1 MVSSWDGGAGSH
13 NSSRPTVAPNF
24 PGVVWLMVEGSS
36 CPGRGMKASREPGDR
51 IWAKPS
57 LSLGVPSVEFF
68 STLVFPE
75 FSVHPK
81 PNSKFSSTVPK
92 GTTQES
98 TPYPAASKGW
108 AGDFLSLPP
117 TLQNSS
123 LLAAPGFKGILCFNE
138 LLYNSSALTLPSQNY
153 WRK

>member
-1 MVSSWDGGAGSH
+1 
-13 NSSRPTVAPNF
+13 
-24 PGVVWLMVEGSS
+24 
-36 CPGRGMKASREPGDR
+36 MKASREPGDR

-98 TPYPAASKGW
+98 TPYPSTPSFDLHG
-108 AGDFLSLPP
+108 
-117 TLQNSS
+117 NISS
-123 LLAAPGFKGILCFNE
+123 LLALGKG
-138 LLYNSSALTLPSQNY
+138 NSKFGVFAYFRQ
-153 WRK
+153 